1 MAFREFFVDV
11 LSSLVTSSKF
21 TPWEFDEGVLPAVK
35 IESSVASSDPSI
47 RALEL
52 AHACAFR
59 NGLGSSLFASS
70 HPSVTVEDV
79 KAFASS
85 TFTKGNIAVLGTG
98 IDQATLTKLFEKH
111 LKASKEGAALS
122 AKATKYFG
130 GETRSEAFN
139 GLQTVFI
146 GYGTTAP
153 SAQLATLASY
163 LSPKPSVKWSQGI
176 SPLAAE
182 VPAGSSI
189 NTVYLPYSDAALFG
203 FLIQSPTVEDAKK
216 ASESVVKAL
225 KDTAS
230 GSSLKAEDVKKA
242 AAKAKFVAANGT
254 EARHGLVSTFGPK
267 VTY

>member
-1 MAFREFFVDV
+1 
-11 LSSLVTSSKF
+11 
-21 TPWEFDEGVLPAVK
+21 
-35 IESSVASSDPSI
+35 
-47 RALEL
+47 
-52 AHACAFR
+52 
-59 NGLGSSLFASS
+59 
-70 HPSVTVEDV
+70 
-79 KAFASS
+79 
-85 TFTKGNIAVLGTG
+85 LGTG

-111 LKASKEGAALS
+111 LKAPKEGAALS

-146 GYGTTAP
+146 GYDTTAP
-153 SAQLATLASY
+153 SAELATLASY

-216 ASESVVKAL
+216 ASESVVKVL

-242 AAKAKFVAANGT
+242 AAKAKFVAANAT

-267 VTY
+267 LLTGSETSFDSFFSAIDKIDGSSVSKITSSLIKSQPTYVVVGDINTLPYKDEIGL